1 MGRTITQSCPIYLKH
16 ATQQA
21 GDCLRLDGNGHM
33 LRHRVGSTWLRG
45 CAGSRCGAVGLA
57 GVSTPDAMTIMFTP
71 DGATAPPAA
80 AQLIR
85 EHLTHRPNMNTIN
98 ATSLW
103 LFPGIRAGQPLTADR
118 MSKQLRSIGIPLR
131 RARITAIRQLV
142 TDMPPTIVARTL
154 GFYPTTAEHHAAL
167 AGAPWSSYTPAR
179 TAAQM
184 RA

>member
-1 MGRTITQSCPIYLKH
+1 
-16 ATQQA
+16 
-21 GDCLRLDGNGHM
+21 M

-118 MSKQLRSIGIPLR
+118 MSNNFAASASHSGEHASRLSANSSPTCPRQSSHAPSASTPPPPNTTPPSPAHPGAPTPRPGLPLKC
-131 RARITAIRQLV
+131 A
-142 TDMPPTIVARTL
+142 PEPTIS
-154 GFYPTTAEHHAAL
+154 HHPNTQ
-167 AGAPWSSYTPAR
+167 GR
-179 TAAQM
+179 Q
-184 RA
+184 